1 MKQSSSSRTFTLE
14 IEVSNLHSDKDAQ
27 LDTAIRI
34 LYNQIEVIEQLLYA
48 RTGGEAAVVVTD
60 ETRRTDTADLSPF

>member
-1 MKQSSSSRTFTLE
+1 MKQSSSTRTFTLE

-34 LYNQIEVIEQLLYA
+34 LYNQIETIEQLLHA
-48 RTGGEAAVVVTD
+48 RTQGDAAVVVTD
-60 ETRRTDTADLSPF
+60 ETRRTDNADLDLF